1 MSFTC
6 MHVKKYGFLYALFLS
21 VLAGLKSP
29 DFGVNL
35 SHQFGLSLTHLAIWL
50 IFLRQGLA
58 LPSEDLLRGRHPIR
72 LHAFVLSWNFL
83 IFPLVTTA
91 LVLSAG
97 LWIGP
102 DLQLGFYLLSIL
114 PTTIAS
120 AIALTAASGG
130 NTAKAIFSTVYSN
143 LFAVFWVPI
152 AGLFFL
158 GISSGSQISLLPV
171 ISQLGLLIALP
182 LLIGQLTQHIL
193 PKFAVTVSS
202 KTTWLCPGLILW
214 LVYNAFAK
222 STQSGGLD
230 QLTPTQ
236 LITTVLCSALLLLL
250 VSGMVWWSQRWLQIE
265 NDCRPAA
272 FFCASQKSLA
282 TGLPLLA
289 TLLAG
294 SGLAEIPAIL
304 YVPILVYHSL
314 QLLLGS
320 VLLRFF
326 EKLD

>member
-1 MSFTC
+1 M
-6 MHVKKYGFLYALFLS
+6 
-21 VLAGLKSP
+21 
-29 DFGVNL
+29 
-35 SHQFGLSLTHLAIWL
+35 
-50 IFLRQGLA
+50 
-58 LPSEDLLRGRHPIR
+58 
-72 LHAFVLSWNFL
+72 
-83 IFPLVTTA
+83 
-91 LVLSAG
+91 
-97 LWIGP
+97 
-102 DLQLGFYLLSIL
+102 QLGFYLLSIL

-130 NTAKAIFSTVYSN
+130 NTAKAVFSTVYSN

-202 KTTWLCPGLILW
+202 RTTWLCPGLILW

-222 STQSGGLD
+222 STQSGGFD